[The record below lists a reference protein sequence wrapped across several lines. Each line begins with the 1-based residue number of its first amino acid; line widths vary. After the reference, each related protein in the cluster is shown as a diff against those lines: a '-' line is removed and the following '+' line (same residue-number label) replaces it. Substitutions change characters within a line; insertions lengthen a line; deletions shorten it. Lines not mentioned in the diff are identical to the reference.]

1 MKSNFEISPIPLGN
15 IVPNLAKD
23 GFIAYCGAGISI
35 PAPTCAPSWW
45 TLTEEILYGFFNKI
59 PKEWGLPNDLIVK
72 DQDFQPEEVFEMF
85 AYVFDEML
93 YDVFKALDVGT
104 PNGNHQL
111 IARLAKA
118 KILKAC
124 FTTNFDSYIERAL
137 KEEGVDFELIVENPE
152 FEKSLLKLKSK
163 GIGNKFL
170 LFKIH
175 GTTDRP
181 KTIVSIAS
189 AYKSSKGFSN
199 PKAEALIWL
208 LDHYPCLFLGYSG
221 WDFEHLNYRR
231 FWERAGKT
239 LKKIYWNRRPG
250 ETGGPKFSEIFNT
263 CKDRFTFCEADLP
276 GGLISA
282 LEQNRLPNIKLKNLI
297 LVEPAENN
305 KFWDKTKNNR
315 IKYFGEWSD
324 KLPIA
329 HKLAAAMTQGEL
341 LSARF
346 KTRQKKLVETSKS
359 QTTYTGPDPK
369 LTQELQDLGMKLS
382 TQQISYEQYT
392 KRSFEIQI
400 EMQLGPIKA
409 EYRPFVKSIFSQNK
423 YPGITDDTSK
433 QQQLLPK
440 LTALLSKFEPQKATE
455 IAVDLMKRDE
465 QEMKKGEPYATA
477 EMIFNLM
484 YQTIISP
491 DEKEWKPIYEKM
503 LAEKE
508 KYIQKKIDLNAY
520 KTILGAIVNQAKEK
534 ELGVTIPVDDMLKRL
549 IEVFVGGAKNVN
561 EFKTNIEAFHIA
573 ANYRYAYINSVMY
586 KTPEYKAIQDICYK
600 QPAPTAVA
608 PVQEP
613 TISPEVQQ
621 KLVELGQKY
630 AEGKLSL
637 EDYQKQAMA
646 ITYAAMQAQ
655 VQPKPQAAPKP
666 SGELPVVPIEVL
678 NAYDK
683 RIRDWMRP
691 VLDAQQKFCGNDLNE
706 TKILIEMT
714 VFAIWMAGTQYLDIN
729 SGTKLQELQ
738 NQGLYPKVT
747 SNPSVATYMWNKNKE
762 WIEKA
767 LKELPNKFL
776 QRLCFYLVTFS
787 EMTNDFS
794 LCKRIIEKSLESV
807 GGIINE
813 TVYHNIPICL
823 AAFYHEQGDLENA
836 LKYYTLALDAIK
848 TFVPSVWSDV
858 AIYQAAQLTA
868 KKGNKEEAL
877 RIIGKNHSDF
887 RGNLP
892 PYAPPARNLCKDYAE
907 KLASELKYPNAKAAI
922 EVLLK

>member
-1 MKSNFEISPIPLGN
+1 MKSNFEIVPIPLSN
-15 IVPNLAKD
+15 IFPNLSKE

-45 TLTEEILYGFFNKI
+45 TLTEEILYGFFEKI
-59 PKEWGLPNDLIVK
+59 PKDWGLPNDLIVK
-72 DQDFQPEEVFEMF
+72 DKDFQPEEVFEMF

-93 YDVFKALDVGT
+93 YDVFKALDVGA

-124 FTTNFDSYIERAL
+124 FTTNFDSYIEMALRA
-137 KEEGVDFELIVENPE
+137 EGVDFDLIVENPE
-152 FEKSLLKLKSK
+152 FEKMLLNIKSR
-163 GIGNKFL
+163 GIGDKFVL
-170 LFKIH
+170 CKIH

-189 AYKSSKGFSN
+189 AYKSSKGFSP
-199 PKAEALIWL
+199 PKADVLIWL

-239 LKKIYWNRRPG
+239 LKNIYWNRRLG
-250 ETGGPKFSEIFNT
+250 ETGGPKFSEIFND

-276 GGLISA
+276 DGLISA
-282 LEQNRLPNIKLKNLI
+282 ISQNKLSNINVKKLNLI
-297 LVEPAENN
+297 DPAENN
-305 KFWDKTKNNR
+305 KYWDKTKNKR

-324 KLPIA
+324 KLPLA
-329 HKLAAAMTQGEL
+329 HKLAAAMSEGEL

-346 KTRQKKLVETSKS
+346 KARQKKLVEISKS
-359 QTTYTGPDPK
+359 QTTYAGPDPK
-369 LTQELQDLGMKLS
+369 LTQELQELGMKLS
-382 TQQISYEQYT
+382 TQQISYEQYN
-392 KRSFEIQI
+392 KRNMEIQL
-400 EMQLGPIKA
+400 EMQLGPVNA
-409 EYRPFVKSIFSQNK
+409 EYKPFVRSVFSQNK
-423 YPGITDDTSK
+423 YPGITDDPSK

-440 LTALLSKFEPQKATE
+440 ITQLLNKFEPQKATE
-455 IAVDLMKRDE
+455 IAIDLMRKDGE
-465 QEMKKGEPYATA
+465 AMKKGDPYATA
-477 EMIFNLM
+477 EMFFNQMYLAIF
-484 YQTIISP
+484 SP
-491 DEKEWKPIYEKM
+491 DESQWKPLYEKM
-503 LAEKE
+503 LVEKE
-508 KYIQKKIDLNAY
+508 KFIQKKIDLNAY
-520 KTILGAIVNQAKEK
+520 RTSLGTIVSQNAEK
-534 ELGVTIPVDDMLKRL
+534 ELGVTIPVENMLKL
-549 IEVFVGGAKNVN
+549 LVEVFVGGARNVN
-561 EFKTNIEAFHIA
+561 EFKTNVEAFHLA
-573 ANYRYAYINSVMY
+573 ANFRYAFINSLMY

-600 QPAPTAVA
+600 QPAPTAAAMPA
-608 PVQEP
+608 PA
-613 TISPEVQQ
+613 ISPQVQQ

-630 AEGKLSL
+630 AAGKLSI

-646 ITYAAMQAQ
+646 ITMAAMQAQ
-655 VQPKPQAAPKP
+655 AQPQPQAPP
-666 SGELPVVPIEVL
+666 QSSGELPVVPIEVL
-678 NAYDK
+678 DAYDK

-691 VLDAQQKFCGNDLNE
+691 VLNAQQNYFGNTLNE

-729 SGTKLQELQ
+729 SGTKVQELQ
-738 NQGLYPKVT
+738 RQGLYPKVP
-747 SNPSVATYMWNKNKE
+747 SNPSVSKYMWEKNKE

-767 LKELPNKFL
+767 MNELPNKFI
-776 QRLCFYLVTFS
+776 QRLCFYLITFS
-787 EMTNDFS
+787 EMTNDFN
-794 LCKRIIEKSLESV
+794 LCKRVTEKSLEMI
-807 GGIINE
+807 GGVMNE

-858 AIYQAAQLTA
+858 AIYQVAQLTA
-868 KKGNKEEAL
+868 NKGNKEEAL
-877 RIIGKNHSDF
+877 RIILKNHSDF

-907 KLASELKYPNAKAAI
+907 KLATELHYPNAKAAI
-922 EVLLK
+922 ENLLK